1 MRFMESLHPAK
12 YLSVQAVRI
21 SIFPAK
27 YPFSGRIIRAMTIV
41 RIKYPKRETGGMIDE
56 LDGKVLAQLQKDSR
70 QSNQQLADRVGMS
83 ASACWRRVD
92 ALETTGIVARYTA
105 LVDREKAGFSMS
117 AILHVSLDRHDE
129 KFVTQF
135 VSRVRRRPEVLECF
149 ATTGDADYHLRV
161 VVSDMAAYNRF
172 LDDFMFKIPGLR
184 HVRTNVI
191 LKEIKYDVALPF

>member
-1 MRFMESLHPAK
+1 MIELQDA
-12 YLSVQAVRI
+12 RI
-21 SIFPAK
+21 
-27 YPFSGRIIRAMTIV
+27 
-41 RIKYPKRETGGMIDE
+41 
-56 LDGKVLAQLQKDSR
+56 LLQLQKDSR
-70 QSNQQLADRVGMS
+70 QSNQQLADRVNMS
-83 ASACWRRVD
+83 ASACWRRVA
-92 ALETTGIVARYTA
+92 ALEAAGVVTRYAA

-129 KFVTQF
+129 TFVSQF
-135 VSRVRRRPEVLECF
+135 VSRVRKRPEVLECF

-191 LKEIKYDVALPF
+191 LKEIKYDVTLPF

>member
-1 MRFMESLHPAK
+1 
-12 YLSVQAVRI
+12 
-21 SIFPAK
+21 
-27 YPFSGRIIRAMTIV
+27 
-41 RIKYPKRETGGMIDE
+41 MIDP
-56 LDGKVLAQLQKDSR
+56 LDGRLLQQLQHDSR
-70 QSNQQLADRVGMS
+70 QSNQQLADSVGMS
-83 ASACWRRVD
+83 SSACWRRV
-92 ALETTGIVARYTA
+92 ASLEAAGVIARYTA

-129 KFVTQF
+129 KFVSEF
-135 VSRVRRRPEVLECF
+135 VVRVRRRPEVLECF

-172 LDDFMFKIPGLR
+172 LDDFMFKIPGIR